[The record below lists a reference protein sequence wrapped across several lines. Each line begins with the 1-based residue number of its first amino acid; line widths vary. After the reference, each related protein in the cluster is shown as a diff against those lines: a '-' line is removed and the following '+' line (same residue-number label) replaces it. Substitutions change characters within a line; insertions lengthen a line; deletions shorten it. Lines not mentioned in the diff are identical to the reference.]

1 MHAIKNGCS
10 IKAILLLCNGCNT
23 PFAEGQRVVDAGSF
37 CIRCKRYIERVFC
50 CIICCT
56 KWKKRKK
63 YVGLMRSYHESFK
76 FDGFFAAPPPDAVL
90 LPSPGCNQAT
100 DLTPPRLT

>member
-1 MHAIKNGCS
+1 MQDLIHDQRDIKRHVAMHAIKNGCS

-50 CIICCT
+50 CIVCCT
-56 KWKKRKK
+56 KWKKKK
-63 YVGLMRSYHESFK
+63 KNMWG
-76 FDGFFAAPPPDAVL
+76 
-90 LPSPGCNQAT
+90 
-100 DLTPPRLT
+100 